1 MPTRRFHAIFAL
13 ASVSHRSLLM
23 GAILVVD
30 DDSSLRSLAQIILED
45 QGYRVLVAEGG
56 PQALQIARAH
66 PGPIDLLVTDLV
78 MPGMDGAELG
88 RQLRALRP
96 AMRVLYITALAV
108 AHRAGHTVVLNR
120 IVLDPD
126 VPILGK
132 PFSIEAL
139 EQEVRDMLKH
149 APAHVPA
156 PGAPPE
162 RPGLLTSSDE
172 SQR

>member
-1 MPTRRFHAIFAL
+1 MA
-13 ASVSHRSLLM
+13 V
-23 GAILVVD
+23 ILVVD
-30 DDSSLRSLAQIILED
+30 DDPSLRSLAQIILEH
-45 QGYRVLVAEGG
+45 QGYRVLVVEGG
-56 PQALQIARAH
+56 PQALQIAQAD

-108 AHRAGHTVVLNR
+108 AHLAGHTVVLNR

-126 VPILGK
+126 VPILVK

-139 EQEVRDMLKH
+139 EQTVRDVLDR
-149 APAHVPA
+149 ASAHVPA
-156 PGAPPE
+156 PDAPPP

-172 SQR
+172 SQP

>member
-1 MPTRRFHAIFAL
+1 MPA
-13 ASVSHRSLLM
+13 V
-23 GAILVVD
+23 LVVD
-30 DDSSLRSLAQIILED
+30 DDPSLRSLAQIILEH

-56 PQALQIARAH
+56 PQALQIAQAD

-108 AHRAGHTVVLNR
+108 ANLAGHTVVLNR

-126 VPILGK
+126 VPILVK

-139 EQEVRDMLKH
+139 EQTVRDVLDR

-156 PGAPPE
+156 PDAPPH
-162 RPGLLTSSDE
+162 RPGLLTSDE
-172 SQR
+172 SQP

>member
-1 MPTRRFHAIFAL
+1 MPTRRFRGVFAL

-23 GAILVVD
+23 AVILVVD
-30 DDSSLRSLAQIILED
+30 DDASLRSVTQIILKHRGD
-45 QGYRVLVAEGG
+45 RVLVAEGG
-56 PQALQIARAH
+56 PEALEIACAD

-96 AMRVLYITALAV
+96 AMRVLYITALAI
-108 AHRAGHTVVLNR
+108 AHLVGHTVVLNQ

-126 VPILGK
+126 VPILVK

-139 EQEVRDMLKH
+139 EEQVRNALDD
-149 APAHVPA
+149 APAQVSTLDA
-156 PGAPPE
+156 PQQ
-162 RPGLLTSSDE
+162 RPGFLTSE
-172 SQR
+172 GSQS

>member
-1 MPTRRFHAIFAL
+1 MLTWRVHVVFAL

-23 GAILVVD
+23 AAIRVVD

-45 QGYRVLVAEGG
+45 QGYQVLVAEGG

-96 AMRVLYITALAV
+96 AMRILYITALAV
-108 AHRAGHTVVLNR
+108 AHRARHTVVLNR
-120 IVLDPD
+120 IMLDPD
-126 VPILGK
+126 VPVLGK

-139 EQEVRDMLKH
+139 EQKVRDMLKH
-149 APAHVPA
+149 APAHVAA
-156 PGAPPE
+156 PDAPSEAPV
-162 RPGLLTSSDE
+162 S
-172 SQR
+172 